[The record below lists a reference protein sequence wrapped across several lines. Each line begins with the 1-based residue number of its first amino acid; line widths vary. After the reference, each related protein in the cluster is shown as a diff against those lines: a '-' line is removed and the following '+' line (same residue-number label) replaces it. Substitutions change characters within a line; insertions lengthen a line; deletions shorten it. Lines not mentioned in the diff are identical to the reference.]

1 MWGFTRTMVPSF
13 EQPARAN
20 RVAELVDLALH
31 ELPRGSH
38 VLAPALVWQAAQGD
52 ALQMRR
58 LLRRRAA
65 RRNLTPVDASGA
77 TDTTGCETLS
87 A

>member
-58 LLRRRAA
+58 LLRRH
-65 RRNLTPVDASGA
+65 SG
-77 TDTTGCETLS
+77 T
-87 A
+87 